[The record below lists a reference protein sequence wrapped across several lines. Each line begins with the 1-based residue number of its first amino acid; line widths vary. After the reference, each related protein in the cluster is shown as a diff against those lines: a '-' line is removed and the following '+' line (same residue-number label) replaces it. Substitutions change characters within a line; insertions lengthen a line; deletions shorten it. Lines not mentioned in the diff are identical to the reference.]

1 MRAVRGFP
9 ECNAHHAADIACVVR
24 ERVAASSP
32 RTDSNPTS
40 AVCDAERQ
48 RTRGRKKRVTAKGA
62 RSKKCVQAANDVLSG
77 ILRGARKEDGMIIKN
92 AEFLTSVA
100 DPGKL
105 PDLGVPEIAFAGKS
119 NVGKSSFINF
129 LTGNG
134 KLARTSGDPG
144 RTRLVNYFGVNG
156 KSLVFVDL
164 PGYGFAKV
172 AKSEKAKWGSMIEG
186 YLTGSKN
193 LVNVFV
199 LLDVRHE
206 PTSDDKMLL
215 NFLYHY
221 NIPFTVIATKCDK
234 LSRAQLTKRRAEIAN
249 AIGVGV
255 GNVFLISS
263 LKKTG
268 KEDILA
274 RIDTLTEAWNAANA
288 GDGGED

>member
-1 MRAVRGFP
+1 MV
-9 ECNAHHAADIACVVR
+9 
-24 ERVAASSP
+24 
-32 RTDSNPTS
+32 
-40 AVCDAERQ
+40 
-48 RTRGRKKRVTAKGA
+48 
-62 RSKKCVQAANDVLSG
+62 
-77 ILRGARKEDGMIIKN
+77 IKN
-92 AEFLTSVA
+92 AEFIVSVA
-100 DPGKL
+100 DPAKL
-105 PDLGVPEIAFAGKS
+105 PDLGAPEIAFAGKS

-144 RTRLVNYFGVNG
+144 RTRLVNFFGVNNG
-156 KSLVFVDL
+156 KLVFVDL

-172 AKSEKAKWGSMIEG
+172 SKSEKAKWGSMIEG

-193 LVNVFV
+193 LKNVFV

-234 LSRAQLTKRRAEIAN
+234 LSRAQLMKRRREIAN
-249 AIGVGV
+249 AIGVGAD
-255 GNVFLISS
+255 NVYMVSA

-268 KEDILA
+268 KEEVFE
-274 RIDTLTEAWNAANA
+274 RIDSIIPDVIPE
-288 GDGGED
+288 

>member
-1 MRAVRGFP
+1 MV
-9 ECNAHHAADIACVVR
+9 
-24 ERVAASSP
+24 
-32 RTDSNPTS
+32 
-40 AVCDAERQ
+40 
-48 RTRGRKKRVTAKGA
+48 
-62 RSKKCVQAANDVLSG
+62 
-77 ILRGARKEDGMIIKN
+77 IKN
-92 AEFLTSVA
+92 AEFIVSVA
-100 DPGKL
+100 DSGKL
-105 PDLGVPEIAFAGKS
+105 PDFGAPEIAFAGKS

-156 KSLVFVDL
+156 RSLIFVDL

-172 AKSEKAKWGSMIEG
+172 AKTEKAKWGNMIEG
-186 YLTGSKN
+186 YLTGSRN

-221 NIPFTVIATKCDK
+221 NIPFTVVATKCDK

-249 AIGVGV
+249 AVGIGV
-255 GNVFLISS
+255 GNVYLISA

-268 KEDILA
+268 KEEMLA
-274 RIDTLTEAWNAANA
+274 RIDSLVAAF
-288 GDGGED
+288 GGESRAEEE

>member
-1 MRAVRGFP
+1 MV
-9 ECNAHHAADIACVVR
+9 
-24 ERVAASSP
+24 
-32 RTDSNPTS
+32 
-40 AVCDAERQ
+40 
-48 RTRGRKKRVTAKGA
+48 
-62 RSKKCVQAANDVLSG
+62 
-77 ILRGARKEDGMIIKN
+77 IKN
-92 AEFLTSVA
+92 AEFIVSVA
-100 DPGKL
+100 DPAKL
-105 PDLGVPEIAFAGKS
+105 PDLGAPEIAFAGKS

-144 RTRLVNYFGVNG
+144 RTRLVNFFGVNTG
-156 KSLVFVDL
+156 KLVFVDL

-172 AKSEKAKWGSMIEG
+172 SKSEKAKWGSMIEG

-193 LVNVFV
+193 LKNVFV

-234 LSRAQLTKRRAEIAN
+234 LSRAQLMKRRREIAN
-249 AIGVGV
+249 AIGVGAD
-255 GNVFLISS
+255 NVYMVSA

-268 KEDILA
+268 KEEVLE
-274 RIDTLTEAWNAANA
+274 RIDSVIPDVIPE
-288 GDGGED
+288 

>member
-1 MRAVRGFP
+1 
-9 ECNAHHAADIACVVR
+9 
-24 ERVAASSP
+24 
-32 RTDSNPTS
+32 
-40 AVCDAERQ
+40 
-48 RTRGRKKRVTAKGA
+48 
-62 RSKKCVQAANDVLSG
+62 
-77 ILRGARKEDGMIIKN
+77 MIIKN

-234 LSRAQLTKRRAEIAN
+234 LSRMKAKERVRAVAN
-249 AIGVGV
+249 AFGLGAD
-255 GNVFLISS
+255 NVIATSGT
-263 LKKTG
+263 TG
-268 KEDILA
+268 EGKDALLA
-274 RIDTLTEAWNAANA
+274 RIAQICAPPAAPPA
-288 GDGGED
+288 EDAEDGEDEEF

>member
-1 MRAVRGFP
+1 MV
-9 ECNAHHAADIACVVR
+9 
-24 ERVAASSP
+24 
-32 RTDSNPTS
+32 
-40 AVCDAERQ
+40 
-48 RTRGRKKRVTAKGA
+48 
-62 RSKKCVQAANDVLSG
+62 
-77 ILRGARKEDGMIIKN
+77 IKN
-92 AEFLTSVA
+92 AEFIVSVA
-100 DPGKL
+100 DPAKL
-105 PDLGVPEIAFAGKS
+105 PDLGAPEIAFAGKS

-144 RTRLVNYFGVNG
+144 RTRLVNFFGVNNG
-156 KSLVFVDL
+156 RLVFVDL

-172 AKSEKAKWGSMIEG
+172 SKSEKAKWGSMIEG

-193 LVNVFV
+193 LKNVFV

-234 LSRAQLTKRRAEIAN
+234 LSRAQLMKRRREIAN
-249 AIGVGV
+249 AIGVGAD
-255 GNVFLISS
+255 NVYMVSA

-268 KEDILA
+268 KEEVLE
-274 RIDTLTEAWNAANA
+274 RIDSVILDVIPE
-288 GDGGED
+288 

>member
-1 MRAVRGFP
+1 MV
-9 ECNAHHAADIACVVR
+9 
-24 ERVAASSP
+24 
-32 RTDSNPTS
+32 
-40 AVCDAERQ
+40 
-48 RTRGRKKRVTAKGA
+48 
-62 RSKKCVQAANDVLSG
+62 
-77 ILRGARKEDGMIIKN
+77 IKN
-92 AEFLTSVA
+92 AEFIVSVA
-100 DPGKL
+100 DPAKL
-105 PDLGVPEIAFAGKS
+105 PDLGAPEIAFAGKS

-144 RTRLVNYFGVNG
+144 RTRLVNFFGVNNG
-156 KSLVFVDL
+156 ELVFVDL

-172 AKSEKAKWGSMIEG
+172 SKSEKAKWGSMIEG

-193 LVNVFV
+193 LKNVFV

-234 LSRAQLTKRRAEIAN
+234 LSRAQLMKRRREIAN
-249 AIGVGV
+249 AIGVGAD
-255 GNVFLISS
+255 NVYMVSA

-268 KEDILA
+268 KEEVLE
-274 RIDTLTEAWNAANA
+274 RIDSVIPDVIPE
-288 GDGGED
+288 

>member
-1 MRAVRGFP
+1 MV
-9 ECNAHHAADIACVVR
+9 
-24 ERVAASSP
+24 
-32 RTDSNPTS
+32 
-40 AVCDAERQ
+40 
-48 RTRGRKKRVTAKGA
+48 
-62 RSKKCVQAANDVLSG
+62 
-77 ILRGARKEDGMIIKN
+77 IKN
-92 AEFLTSVA
+92 AEFIVSVA
-100 DPGKL
+100 DPAKL
-105 PDLGVPEIAFAGKS
+105 PDLGAPEIAFAGKS

-144 RTRLVNYFGVNG
+144 RTRLVNFFGVNNG
-156 KSLVFVDL
+156 KLVFVDL

-172 AKSEKAKWGSMIEG
+172 SKSEKAKWGSMIEG

-193 LVNVFV
+193 LKNVFV

-234 LSRAQLTKRRAEIAN
+234 LSRAQLMKRRREIAN
-249 AIGVGV
+249 AIGVGAD
-255 GNVFLISS
+255 NVYMVSA

-268 KEDILA
+268 KEEVLE
-274 RIDTLTEAWNAANA
+274 RIDSVVPDVIPE
-288 GDGGED
+288 

>member
-1 MRAVRGFP
+1 
-9 ECNAHHAADIACVVR
+9 
-24 ERVAASSP
+24 
-32 RTDSNPTS
+32 
-40 AVCDAERQ
+40 
-48 RTRGRKKRVTAKGA
+48 
-62 RSKKCVQAANDVLSG
+62 
-77 ILRGARKEDGMIIKN
+77 MIIKN

-105 PDLGVPEIAFAGKS
+105 PDLGVPEIAFAGKSNVGKSSFINFLS

-274 RIDTLTEAWNAANA
+274 RIDTLIDA
-288 GDGGED
+288 GSE

>member
-1 MRAVRGFP
+1 MV
-9 ECNAHHAADIACVVR
+9 
-24 ERVAASSP
+24 
-32 RTDSNPTS
+32 
-40 AVCDAERQ
+40 
-48 RTRGRKKRVTAKGA
+48 
-62 RSKKCVQAANDVLSG
+62 
-77 ILRGARKEDGMIIKN
+77 IKN
-92 AEFLTSVA
+92 AEFIVSVA
-100 DPGKL
+100 DSGKL
-105 PDLGVPEIAFAGKS
+105 PDFGAPEIAFAGKS

-156 KSLVFVDL
+156 RSLIFVDL

-172 AKSEKAKWGSMIEG
+172 TKTEKAKWGSMIEG
-186 YLTGSKN
+186 YLTGSRN

-206 PTSDDKMLL
+206 PTADDKMLL

-221 NIPFTVIATKCDK
+221 NIPFTVVATKCDK

-249 AIGVGV
+249 AVGIGV
-255 GNVFLISS
+255 GNVYLISA

-268 KEDILA
+268 KEEMLA
-274 RIDTLTEAWNAANA
+274 RIDSLVAAF
-288 GDGGED
+288 GGESRAEEE

>member
-1 MRAVRGFP
+1 MV
-9 ECNAHHAADIACVVR
+9 
-24 ERVAASSP
+24 
-32 RTDSNPTS
+32 
-40 AVCDAERQ
+40 
-48 RTRGRKKRVTAKGA
+48 
-62 RSKKCVQAANDVLSG
+62 
-77 ILRGARKEDGMIIKN
+77 IKN
-92 AEFLTSVA
+92 AEFIVSVA
-100 DPGKL
+100 DPAKL
-105 PDLGVPEIAFAGKS
+105 PDLGAPEIAFAGKS

-144 RTRLVNYFGVNG
+144 RTRLVNFFGVNNG
-156 KSLVFVDL
+156 KLVFVDL

-172 AKSEKAKWGSMIEG
+172 SKSEKAKWGSMIEG

-193 LVNVFV
+193 LKNVFV

-234 LSRAQLTKRRAEIAN
+234 LSRAQLMKRRREIAN
-249 AIGVGV
+249 AIGVGAD
-255 GNVFLISS
+255 NVYMVSA

-268 KEDILA
+268 KEEVLE
-274 RIDTLTEAWNAANA
+274 RIDSVIPE
-288 GDGGED
+288 

>member
-1 MRAVRGFP
+1 MV
-9 ECNAHHAADIACVVR
+9 
-24 ERVAASSP
+24 
-32 RTDSNPTS
+32 
-40 AVCDAERQ
+40 
-48 RTRGRKKRVTAKGA
+48 
-62 RSKKCVQAANDVLSG
+62 
-77 ILRGARKEDGMIIKN
+77 IKN
-92 AEFLTSVA
+92 AEFIVSVA
-100 DPGKL
+100 DPAKL
-105 PDLGVPEIAFAGKS
+105 PDLGAPEIAFAGKS

-144 RTRLVNYFGVNG
+144 RTRLVNFFGVNNG
-156 KSLVFVDL
+156 GLVFVDL

-172 AKSEKAKWGSMIEG
+172 SKSEKAKWGSMIEG

-193 LVNVFV
+193 LKNVFV

-234 LSRAQLTKRRAEIAN
+234 LSRAQLMKRRREIAN
-249 AIGVGV
+249 AIGVGAD
-255 GNVFLISS
+255 NVYMVSA

-268 KEDILA
+268 KEEVLE
-274 RIDTLTEAWNAANA
+274 RIDSVIPDVIPE
-288 GDGGED
+288 

>member
-1 MRAVRGFP
+1 MV
-9 ECNAHHAADIACVVR
+9 
-24 ERVAASSP
+24 
-32 RTDSNPTS
+32 
-40 AVCDAERQ
+40 
-48 RTRGRKKRVTAKGA
+48 
-62 RSKKCVQAANDVLSG
+62 
-77 ILRGARKEDGMIIKN
+77 IKN
-92 AEFLTSVA
+92 AEFIVSVA
-100 DPGKL
+100 DPAKL
-105 PDLGVPEIAFAGKS
+105 PDLGAPEIAFAGKS

-144 RTRLVNYFGVNG
+144 RTRLVNFFGVNNG
-156 KSLVFVDL
+156 KLVFVDL

-172 AKSEKAKWGSMIEG
+172 SKSEKAKWGSMIEG

-193 LVNVFV
+193 LKNVFV

-234 LSRAQLTKRRAEIAN
+234 LSRAQLMKRRREIAN
-249 AIGVGV
+249 AIGVGAD
-255 GNVFLISS
+255 NVYMISA

-268 KEDILA
+268 KEEVLE
-274 RIDTLTEAWNAANA
+274 RIDSVITDVIPE
-288 GDGGED
+288 

>member
-1 MRAVRGFP
+1 MV
-9 ECNAHHAADIACVVR
+9 
-24 ERVAASSP
+24 
-32 RTDSNPTS
+32 
-40 AVCDAERQ
+40 
-48 RTRGRKKRVTAKGA
+48 
-62 RSKKCVQAANDVLSG
+62 
-77 ILRGARKEDGMIIKN
+77 IKN
-92 AEFLTSVA
+92 AEFIVSVA
-100 DPGKL
+100 DPAKL
-105 PDLGVPEIAFAGKS
+105 PDLGAPEIAFAGKS

-144 RTRLVNYFGVNG
+144 RTRLVNFFGVNNG
-156 KSLVFVDL
+156 KLVFVDL

-172 AKSEKAKWGSMIEG
+172 SKSEKAKWGSMIEG

-193 LVNVFV
+193 LKNVFV

-234 LSRAQLTKRRAEIAN
+234 LSRAQLMKRRREIAN
-249 AIGVGV
+249 AIGVGAD
-255 GNVFLISS
+255 NVYMVSA

-268 KEDILA
+268 KEEVLE
-274 RIDTLTEAWNAANA
+274 RIDSVIPDVIPE
-288 GDGGED
+288 

>member
-1 MRAVRGFP
+1 MV
-9 ECNAHHAADIACVVR
+9 
-24 ERVAASSP
+24 
-32 RTDSNPTS
+32 
-40 AVCDAERQ
+40 
-48 RTRGRKKRVTAKGA
+48 
-62 RSKKCVQAANDVLSG
+62 
-77 ILRGARKEDGMIIKN
+77 IKN
-92 AEFLTSVA
+92 AEFNVSVA
-100 DPGKL
+100 DPAKL
-105 PDLGVPEIAFAGKS
+105 PDLGAPEIAFAGKS

-144 RTRLVNYFGVNG
+144 RTRLVNFFGVNNG
-156 KSLVFVDL
+156 RLVFVDL

-172 AKSEKAKWGSMIEG
+172 SKSEKAKWGSMIEG

-193 LVNVFV
+193 LKNVFV

-234 LSRAQLTKRRAEIAN
+234 LSRAQLMKRRREIAN
-249 AIGVGV
+249 AIGVGAD
-255 GNVFLISS
+255 NVYMVSA

-268 KEDILA
+268 KEEVLE
-274 RIDTLTEAWNAANA
+274 RIDSVILDVIPE
-288 GDGGED
+288 

>member
-1 MRAVRGFP
+1 MV
-9 ECNAHHAADIACVVR
+9 
-24 ERVAASSP
+24 
-32 RTDSNPTS
+32 
-40 AVCDAERQ
+40 
-48 RTRGRKKRVTAKGA
+48 
-62 RSKKCVQAANDVLSG
+62 
-77 ILRGARKEDGMIIKN
+77 IKN
-92 AEFLTSVA
+92 AEFIVSVA
-100 DPGKL
+100 DPTKL
-105 PDLGVPEIAFAGKS
+105 PDLGAPEIAFAGKS

-144 RTRLVNYFGVNG
+144 RTRLVNFFGVNNG
-156 KSLVFVDL
+156 KLVFVDL

-172 AKSEKAKWGSMIEG
+172 SKSEKAKWGSMIEG

-193 LVNVFV
+193 LKNVFV

-234 LSRAQLTKRRAEIAN
+234 LSRAQLMKRRREIAN
-249 AIGVGV
+249 AIGVGAD
-255 GNVFLISS
+255 NVYMVSA

-268 KEDILA
+268 KEEVLE
-274 RIDTLTEAWNAANA
+274 RIDSVIPDVIPE
-288 GDGGED
+288 

>member
-1 MRAVRGFP
+1 MV
-9 ECNAHHAADIACVVR
+9 
-24 ERVAASSP
+24 
-32 RTDSNPTS
+32 
-40 AVCDAERQ
+40 
-48 RTRGRKKRVTAKGA
+48 
-62 RSKKCVQAANDVLSG
+62 
-77 ILRGARKEDGMIIKN
+77 IKN
-92 AEFLTSVA
+92 AEFIVSVA
-100 DPGKL
+100 DPAKL
-105 PDLGVPEIAFAGKS
+105 PDLGAPEIAFAGKS

-144 RTRLVNYFGVNG
+144 RTRLVNFFGVNNG
-156 KSLVFVDL
+156 KLVFVDL

-172 AKSEKAKWGSMIEG
+172 SKSEKAKWGSMIEG

-193 LVNVFV
+193 LKNVFV

-234 LSRAQLTKRRAEIAN
+234 LSRAQLMKRRREIAN
-249 AIGVGV
+249 AIGVGAD
-255 GNVFLISS
+255 NVYMVSA

-268 KEDILA
+268 KEEVLE
-274 RIDTLTEAWNAANA
+274 RIGSVISDVIPE
-288 GDGGED
+288 

>member
-1 MRAVRGFP
+1 MV
-9 ECNAHHAADIACVVR
+9 
-24 ERVAASSP
+24 
-32 RTDSNPTS
+32 
-40 AVCDAERQ
+40 
-48 RTRGRKKRVTAKGA
+48 
-62 RSKKCVQAANDVLSG
+62 
-77 ILRGARKEDGMIIKN
+77 IKN
-92 AEFLTSVA
+92 AEFIVSVA
-100 DPGKL
+100 DPAKL
-105 PDLGVPEIAFAGKS
+105 PDLGAPEIAFAGKS

-144 RTRLVNYFGVNG
+144 RTRLVNFFGVNNG
-156 KSLVFVDL
+156 RLVFVDL

-172 AKSEKAKWGSMIEG
+172 SKSEKAKWGSMIEG

-193 LVNVFV
+193 LKNVFV

-234 LSRAQLTKRRAEIAN
+234 LSRAQLMKRRREIAN
-249 AIGVGV
+249 AIGVGAD
-255 GNVFLISS
+255 NVYMVSA

-268 KEDILA
+268 KEEVLE
-274 RIDTLTEAWNAANA
+274 RIDSVIPDVIPE
-288 GDGGED
+288 

>member
-1 MRAVRGFP
+1 MV
-9 ECNAHHAADIACVVR
+9 
-24 ERVAASSP
+24 
-32 RTDSNPTS
+32 
-40 AVCDAERQ
+40 
-48 RTRGRKKRVTAKGA
+48 
-62 RSKKCVQAANDVLSG
+62 
-77 ILRGARKEDGMIIKN
+77 IKN
-92 AEFLTSVA
+92 AEFIVSVA
-100 DPGKL
+100 DPAKL
-105 PDLGVPEIAFAGKS
+105 PDLGAPEIAFAGKS

-144 RTRLVNYFGVNG
+144 RTRLVNFFGVNNG
-156 KSLVFVDL
+156 GLVFVDL

-172 AKSEKAKWGSMIEG
+172 SKSEKAKWGSMIEG

-193 LVNVFV
+193 LKNVFV

-234 LSRAQLTKRRAEIAN
+234 LSRAQLMKRRREIAN
-249 AIGVGV
+249 AIGVGAD
-255 GNVFLISS
+255 NVYMVSA

-268 KEDILA
+268 KEEVLE
-274 RIDTLTEAWNAANA
+274 RIDSVISDVIPE
-288 GDGGED
+288 